1 MTQVSEEEDL
11 QAAEEL
17 RIKALL
23 TGMAAMATEEG
34 KLSASTVGQIVGLQ
48 SEEIKQIDTEYAEKS
63 AQWRIG
69 QRDLDLFSNT
79 GDNWRHSTNKS
90 LRKQKNWKSCTQHEA
105 RATCEDAKTTKKN

>member
-48 SEEIKQIDTEYAEKS
+48 SEEIKQIDTEYAEKIERS
-63 AQWRIG
+63 VEDRPERFGPVQQHRRQLAS
-69 QRDLDLFSNT
+69 L
-79 GDNWRHSTNKS
+79 NKQIT
-90 LRKQKNWKSCTQHEA
+90 QK
-105 RATCEDAKTTKKN
+105 TKELEELHTA